1 MDLVDSKYIGL
12 ISSRLQKFKKVKAD
26 LYNFRCPIC
35 GDSQKNKNKTRGYI
49 YPVKNNTNFK
59 CHNCGASL
67 SFNNFL
73 KEIDPVLHKQY
84 TLEKFKEGHTG
95 KNFVVEEPKFNFQK
109 PDFFTKRENSKN
121 VKKLDL
127 PKASEV
133 PIARE
138 YLEKRKLNPEKF
150 YFANKFKEWTNT
162 QKVTFDTIGRDEC
175 RIIIPMYD
183 NESNLIGF
191 QGRALGPNS
200 VKYITVMLSDDVPKI
215 YGLDQVDSSKPI
227 YIVEGPF
234 DSTFVQN
241 AVAMCGSDVDI
252 GSFGWG
258 NYIYVFDNEPRNREI
273 VNRISKT
280 INRGDKVIIWPS
292 SIEQKDINDMVLAG
306 HNVMD
311 VLKSNTYSGLE
322 AKIKFNNWK
331 KI

>member
-1 MDLVDSKYIGL
+1 MDLIDSKYIGL
-12 ISSRLQKFKKVKAD
+12 VSSRLQKFKRVKAD
-26 LYNFRCPIC
+26 LYNFRCCFC
-35 GDSQKNKNKTRGYI
+35 GDSQRNKSKARGYL

-73 KEIDPVLHKQY
+73 KELDPVLHKQY

-95 KNFVVEEPKFNFQK
+95 KNFVVEAPKF
-109 PDFFTKRENSKN
+109 DFTKPTFK
-121 VKKLDL
+121 KKLDL
-127 PKASEV
+127 PKASTNSV
-133 PIARE
+133 AKE

-150 YFANKFKEWTNT
+150 YFADKFKEWTNT
-162 QKVTFDTIGRDEC
+162 QKHTFDTIGRDES

-183 NESNLIGF
+183 TDSNLIGF

-200 VKYITVMLSDDVPKI
+200 VKYITVMLSDDAPKI
-215 YGLDQVDSSKPI
+215 YGLDQINTSKPI

-234 DSTFVQN
+234 DSTFVEN
-241 AVAMCGSDVDI
+241 AVAMCGSDIDI
-252 GSFGWG
+252 RSFGWCD
-258 NYIYVFDNEPRNREI
+258 YIYVFDNKPRNREI

-280 INRGDKVIIWPS
+280 INRGDKVIIWPTT
-292 SIEQKDINDMVLAG
+292 IQQKDINDMVLAG
-306 HNVMD
+306 LNVMD
-311 VLKSNTYSGLE
+311 VLKSNIYSGLE